1 MEQIVA
7 NWLAHYGAPALFV
20 LLMLGIF
27 GLPVPDETL
36 LVFAGLLVGH
46 GQLRPV
52 PVAAAAV
59 SGAAVGISVSFVLG
73 RYAGLPLLAR
83 FGSVVHVSPA
93 MIDRVQEWFGR
104 VGKWLLAVG
113 YFLPGVRHLTAL
125 VAGASG
131 LSAWTFAAF
140 AYAGALVWV
149 SCFLLIGYTVGDE
162 WPRIA
167 GHLHQQITAAAGI
180 VLLIVLAVALWRR
193 RSSNVPRHD

>member
-1 MEQIVA
+1 MEQLVA
-7 NWLAHYGAPALFV
+7 SWLAHYGAPALFI

-36 LVFAGLLVGH
+36 LVFAGVLVGR

-52 PVAAAAV
+52 PVLAAAF
-59 SGAAVGISVSFVLG
+59 SGAAVGITVSFVVG
-73 RYAGLPLLAR
+73 RFAGLPLLAR
-83 FGSVVHVSPA
+83 YGSVVHVSAA
-93 MIDRVQEWFGR
+93 MIARVEEWFGR
-104 VGKWLLAVG
+104 VGKWLLTIG

-149 SCFLLIGYTVGDE
+149 SCFVVVGYTVGDE
-162 WPRIA
+162 WSRIA
-167 GHLHQQITAAAGI
+167 GPLHRQITAAAG
-180 VLLIVLAVALWRR
+180 VAVLIVLAVVLWRR
-193 RSSNVPRHD
+193 RPS